1 MFLATL
7 GHSARTKGV
16 VQSLQTQRCEAGNW
30 VEELI
35 DMKAAGKLDEFL
47 SGIEEDADA
56 EAGVESFVMI
66 TDTRVLVFPDV
77 EIAPEVYTQT
87 LVKDVRSLKHLED
100 GLELLINS
108 GDGGTK
114 TVRLTLP
121 PDEVAAAGQSL
132 AKVLSLNR

>member
-100 GLELLINS
+100 GLELL
-108 GDGGTK
+108 
-114 TVRLTLP
+114 
-121 PDEVAAAGQSL
+121 
-132 AKVLSLNR
+132 NRR

>member
-1 MFLATL
+1 
-7 GHSARTKGV
+7 
-16 VQSLQTQRCEAGNW
+16 
-30 VEELI
+30 
-35 DMKAAGKLDEFL
+35 MKAAGKLDEFL
-47 SGIEEDADA
+47 SGIGEDA

-121 PDEVAAAGQSL
+121 PDEVATAGQSL